1 MSPVYKFSTAGSFAT
16 ARTLYKSALAGNSTF
31 VPQTAF
37 DSIATVTVGSGGTS
51 TITFSSIPST
61 YTHLQVRA
69 FARCASGSAIRNITF
84 QINGD
89 TASNYYR
96 HYMQGDGTSTP
107 VGGDAGNLIYLGSAS
122 GTANGVS
129 RFATSIY
136 DFLDYADTNKFK
148 TVRAIYGY
156 EDNSNGQAVF
166 GSGHWRSTSAITSLT
181 FSTEGSFAFSEYTS
195 FALYGIK
202 AA

>member
-1 MSPVYKFSTAGSFAT
+1 MAVYKFSTNSLKTPLKYSSF
-16 ARTLYKSALAGNSTF
+16 LAGNSTF

-37 DSIATVTVGSGGTS
+37 DSISTVTVGSGGAS
-51 TITFSSIPST
+51 SVTISSIPSN
-61 YTHLQVRA
+61 YTHLQLRV
-69 FARCASGSAIRNITF
+69 FARCASGSAVRNITF

-89 TASNYYR
+89 TTSNYYR
-96 HYMQGDGTSTP
+96 HYMQGDGTSTFS
-107 VGGDAGNLIYLGSAS
+107 GGDSGTVIYMGSAS
-122 GTANGVS
+122 GTGNGVS

-148 TVRAIYGY
+148 TVRATFGY
-156 EDNSNGQAVF
+156 EDNINGQAVF
-166 GSGHWRSTSAITSLT
+166 GSAHWRSTSAITSLT
-181 FSTEGSFAFSEYTS
+181 FVTEGNFAFSEYTS

>member
-1 MSPVYKFSTAGSFAT
+1 MAVYKFSTNSLKTPLKYSSF
-16 ARTLYKSALAGNSTF
+16 LAGNSTF

-37 DSIATVTVGSGGTS
+37 DSISTVTVGSGGAS
-51 TITFSSIPST
+51 TVTFSSIPSN
-61 YTHLQVRA
+61 YTHLQLRVL
-69 FARCASGSAIRNITF
+69 ARCTATSAIRNMTF
-84 QINGD
+84 QVNGD

-96 HYMQGDGTSTP
+96 HYMQGDGTS
-107 VGGDAGNLIYLGSAS
+107 VVAGADGGTVIYLGSAS

-148 TVRAIYGY
+148 TVRATYGF
-156 EDNSNGQAVF
+156 EDNSSGQAIF
-166 GSGHWRSTSAITSLT
+166 GSAHWRSTSAITSLT